1 VAVSG
6 SSPVHTWLMRVTEG
20 PDVDLGHRSSR
31 DANKAAIMQAILAK
45 APVTRAQ
52 VIDSTGLSKATMS
65 RAVDELRA
73 AGYIEDG
80 AVDTAEGRGRRST
93 YLDVPSQIGHI
104 VGASLGL
111 QTTRILVTDLLGREG
126 WQISLDTPSFDEA
139 GDAANWLIKLIARA
153 TRQTPGSLRQ
163 IAVAVPAHVRDGR
176 EIVGAVGPRALI
188 YGNELHERISDRFR
202 VPVLLD
208 SDANLA
214 LLGAIAAEGLGE
226 DENVQDAVLF
236 NVSTV
241 LTVAVCHGKELVRG
255 RSDAFGHIEL
265 LPSGVGRLTL
275 GNALSTSGLEVV
287 AARMNKKFDHVEE
300 LWAHG
305 RQVDGDLLDLVQV
318 AVATA
323 VTVAAVTFDAK
334 VVLFS
339 GRLEPLVHS
348 VLPAVGAALPPA
360 LATMHVATTSQRER
374 NMSTIRGASFL
385 AREAAQRTLLLTV
398 MAGRSTN

>member
-1 VAVSG
+1 
-6 SSPVHTWLMRVTEG
+6 
-20 PDVDLGHRSSR
+20 
-31 DANKAAIMQAILAK
+31 MQAILAK

-52 VIDSTGLSKATMS
+52 VIASTGLSKATLS

-73 AGYIEDG
+73 AGYVEDG

-93 YLDVPSQIGHI
+93 FLDVPAQIGHI
-104 VGASLGL
+104 VGASLGI
-111 QTTRILVTDLLGREG
+111 QTTRILVTDLVGREG
-126 WQISLDTPSFDEA
+126 WQISLETPSFDEA
-139 GDAANWLIKLIARA
+139 GDAADWLITLIARA

-176 EIVGAVGPRALI
+176 EIVGAVGPTALI
-188 YGNELHERISDRFR
+188 YGTELHERISARFR

-214 LLGAIAAEGLGE
+214 LLGAIAAEDLSANE
-226 DENVQDAVLF
+226 IVQDAVLF

-241 LTVAVCHGKELVRG
+241 LTAAVCHGKELVRG

-265 LPSGVGRLTL
+265 LPSGVDGLTL
-275 GNALSTSGLEVV
+275 GSALSTSGLEVV
-287 AARMNKKFDHVEE
+287 AAGMNKKFDHVEE

-305 RQVDGDLLDLVQV
+305 RQVDADLLDLMRI
-318 AVATA
+318 AVTTA

-348 VLPAVGAALPPA
+348 VLPVVRAALPPA
-360 LATMHVATTSQRER
+360 LTTMLVATTSQQER
-374 NMSTIRGASFL
+374 NMSTIRGAAFL
-385 AREAAQRTLLLTV
+385 ARKAAQRTLLLTV
-398 MAGRSTN
+398 MTGGFTN